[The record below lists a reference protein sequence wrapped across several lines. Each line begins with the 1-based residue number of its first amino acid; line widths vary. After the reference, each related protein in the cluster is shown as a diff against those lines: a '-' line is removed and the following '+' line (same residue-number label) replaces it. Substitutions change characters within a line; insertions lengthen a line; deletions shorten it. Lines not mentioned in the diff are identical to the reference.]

1 MILILSQLIE
11 PNTSEIIDILNFYNK
26 PWFRLNGEDIPTNIH
41 FEYDLNNG
49 SKIEDVSG
57 VNSISVVELDKVTS
71 VWARRRGA
79 ITPSSQL
86 PENQQRF
93 IVDEC
98 LTLYKGLESLTEA
111 QWMNNP
117 WSDDKANNPIV
128 QLSTAKKVG
137 LTIPSTTI
145 TQSKTNADKF
155 YSACNGDVITKRIM
169 KAPISHYGFAMVFT
183 SAITDEHTQ
192 DFTHLAL
199 CSTLLQARVD
209 RLLELRITVVG
220 NTLFS
225 AATEVDLHHQYKV
238 DIRESDLQKINY
250 FPYQLPED
258 IQQKILNFMA
268 ELGLVFGAID
278 MILTRKNEYVF
289 IELNPIGQWGWV
301 ESATGLKITEAV
313 AHWLMQED

>member
-41 FEYDLNNG
+41 FEYDLNDG

-57 VNSISVVELDKVTS
+57 INSINILELDKVTS

-79 ITPSSQL
+79 ITPSPHL

-93 IVDEC
+93 VADEC
-98 LTLYKGLESLTEA
+98 LTLYKSLESLTSA

-117 WSDDKANNPIV
+117 WCDDRANNPIV
-128 QLSTAKKVG
+128 QLRIAKKVG
-137 LTIPSTTI
+137 LTIPNTTI
-145 TQSKTNADKF
+145 TQSKTIADRF

-169 KAPISHYGFAMVFT
+169 KAPISHYGFSMVFT
-183 SAITDEHTQ
+183 SPVTEEHAQ
-192 DFTHLAL
+192 EFTNLEL
-199 CSTLLQARVD
+199 CPTLLQSRVD

-220 NTLFS
+220 NKLFS
-225 AATEVDLHHQYKV
+225 AATEIDLQNKYKV

-250 FPYQLPED
+250 FPYQLPES
-258 IQQKILNFMA
+258 IQQKLLQFMT

-278 MILTRKNEYVF
+278 MILTKNNEFVF

-313 AHWLMQED
+313 AQWLMLED